1 MSQKVTLGFS
11 EVLQSDGKEL
21 DPDFSLFEKVVEL
34 VLDQCRIFCGNHLY
48 DGNVLQMKWLVS
60 ADEIL
65 HWVEMGYFL
74 DLNGLL
80 FISL

>member
-1 MSQKVTLGFS
+1 MSQKVILGFS

-48 DGNVLQMKWLVS
+48 DGNVLQMK
-60 ADEIL
+60 
-65 HWVEMGYFL
+65 
-74 DLNGLL
+74 
-80 FISL
+80 